1 MHTASSCFYLFTPW
15 LYSPFSSICPPISTD
30 TGFFPVVSLICPG
43 AASFLICPGGILQA
57 DKKKNRPA
65 ISEQIIFF
73 IKIPLQKKFIVA

>member
-1 MHTASSCFYLFTPW
+1 MHTASSWFYLFTPW

-30 TGFFPVVSLICPG
+30 TGFFPVVS
-43 AASFLICPGGILQA
+43 LICPGGILQA